1 MKQKYFLYVRKSS
14 EAEEKQAMSIEA
26 QVHELTELANRENLF
41 IAETFIES
49 KSAKVPGRKEFAR
62 MIEKIHA
69 SKEPVS
75 ILAWHPDRLARN
87 SIDGGQIIYLID
99 IKKICGLKFS
109 TFWFEPTPQGLFM
122 LQVAFGQSKYYSDNL
137 SENVKR
143 GIRQK
148 LRRGEWIVSAPMGY
162 VNNPKTSNIEPD
174 PVKSKIVQKIFKEF
188 AEGKHSLKSA
198 RERLSFFGILSRTN
212 KQLGNSSMH
221 GMLTNPIYTGVIK
234 CKDEFF
240 EGKFE
245 ALISQSTFEAVQQR
259 LKMSSRPRKSKHKH
273 DFALTGLFTCG
284 ECGCAIT
291 AQFAKGNGGIY
302 RYYRCTKRKCKCSQ
316 GYLREDLMQNEVRN
330 VLQQVAIPE
339 EWANKMLAQVEIW
352 EKEEQKNLI
361 SFAQNVELKIKD
373 TEEKLDKLVNAFLE
387 ETIDKGTYLKKK
399 EELIKLKMELHQ
411 KKSDFGQ
418 KNKFWFEPLKNWI
431 ESSLLAGQLANSKDF
446 SFEKSL
452 LEKIGTNRI
461 LKDKKLRFD
470 FAPPFSFVSK
480 YKGMG
485 GERQNK
491 NKKGDEV
498 ENTESPLM
506 WRITESNR

>member
-26 QVHELTELANRENLF
+26 QIHELTELANRENLF

-49 KSAKVPGRKEFAR
+49 KSAKIPGRKEFAR

-143 GIRQK
+143 GIRGK
-148 LRRGEWIVSAPMGY
+148 LRRGEWIVKAPLGY
-162 VNNPKTSNIEPD
+162 VNNPKTRNIEPD

-188 AEGKHSLKSA
+188 GEGKHSLKSA
-198 RERLSFFGILSRTN
+198 RERLGFFGILNRKGN
-212 KQLGNSSMH
+212 ILGNSAIH
-221 GMLTNPIYTGVIK
+221 WILTNPLYTGVIK
-234 CKDEFF
+234 CKDELY

-245 ALISQSTFEAVQQR
+245 HLISQATFEAVQQR
-259 LKMSSRPRKSKHKH
+259 LKESSKPRKSKHKH
-273 DFALTGLFTCG
+273 DFGLTGLFTCG

-302 RYYRCTKRKCKCSQ
+302 RYYRCTKRKSKCSQ
-316 GYLREDLMQNEVRN
+316 EYLREDLMHNEVRN

-339 EWANKMLAQVEIW
+339 EWANNMLAQVEIW
-352 EKEEQKNLI
+352 EKEEHKNLI

-399 EELIKLKMELHQ
+399 EEFIKLKMELNQ

-431 ESSLLAGQLANSKDF
+431 ESSLLAGTLANSKDF
-446 SFEKSL
+446 SAEKSL

-480 YKGMG
+480 NKGMA
-485 GERQNK
+485 GEQKDK
-491 NKKGDEV
+491 NKKG
-498 ENTESPLM
+498 ESVLETQSPM
-506 WRITESNR
+506 WWHLLELNQ